1 VPGPPTRHLPRGW
14 LAVSGRIALHMDKGL
29 GWTKPV
35 FVASCRDC
43 GTELARH
50 TNRATAT
57 RAAGRRRCPSCGTR
71 AARRLPGTTS
81 PGTDLAVA
89 GGWQVP
95 PGRWR
100 RPLRSGPHQ
109 GLGGGARTRNR
120 PWTDAPPT
128 ANPILGRR

>member
-1 VPGPPTRHLPRGW
+1 
-14 LAVSGRIALHMDKGL
+14 VSGRIALHLDKGL

-50 TNRATAT
+50 TNQATAT
-57 RAAGRRRCPSCGTR
+57 RAAGRRRCPGCGTR
-71 AARRLPGTTS
+71 AARRLPGSTS
-81 PGTDLAVA
+81 PATDLALA
-89 GGWQVP
+89 SSRQAP

-100 RPLRSGPHQ
+100 HPLRPVPSP

-128 ANPILGRR
+128 ANPTLGRR